1 VKVKIHQV
9 RSYRGPYYRPWDED
23 DPADR
28 FTRSLEEARDICRG
42 VLIYHADGG
51 VGEGE
56 GNTRRGQGSKRMK
69 NRESCKVI
77 GDCHLIVMGDNLP

>member
-1 VKVKIHQV
+1 MKVKIHQV

-42 VLIYHADGG
+42 VLIYHADG
-51 VGEGE
+51 VGEGKGIREE
-56 GNTRRGQGSKRMK
+56 GRGARG
-69 NRESCKVI
+69 
-77 GDCHLIVMGDNLP
+77 